1 MRNQL
6 TMKNTIRSIR
16 KDVNGCKAL
25 FLCLF
30 LVCRRK
36 RIN

>member
-1 MRNQL
+1 
-6 TMKNTIRSIR
+6 MKNTIRSIR

-30 LVCRRK
+30 LVYRRK